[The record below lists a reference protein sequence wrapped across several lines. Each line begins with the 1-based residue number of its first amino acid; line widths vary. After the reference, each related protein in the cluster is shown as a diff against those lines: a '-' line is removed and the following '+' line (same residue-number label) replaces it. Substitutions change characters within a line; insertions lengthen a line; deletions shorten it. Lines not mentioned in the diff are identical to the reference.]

1 MALGLVSSLSDRL
14 VFCPSL
20 VGERILGG
28 NKATSGHVSSFRS
41 DNDNV
46 HPSRSVPLIEE
57 QMGSLERE
65 PSAHLLEDEMEGE
78 LDEEIEGEGKYE
90 YDEEDGEEGEDEE
103 EEEDKEEDEEGEEE
117 DVAPGLSGDDY
128 RPFILPEI
136 WSVNDFLSKMMTRVF
151 NNLRPRYQIP
161 DDVPIRMASKKK
173 KCYSGRTLD
182 VGFYEAVFMAGL
194 RLPLTELH
202 RRLADRL
209 GVFVCQIYPNA

>member
-1 MALGLVSSLSDRL
+1 
-14 VFCPSL
+14 
-20 VGERILGG
+20 
-28 NKATSGHVSSFRS
+28 
-41 DNDNV
+41 
-46 HPSRSVPLIEE
+46 
-57 QMGSLERE
+57 MGSLERE

-78 LDEEIEGEGKYE
+78 LDEEIEGEEEYK

-103 EEEDKEEDEEGEEE
+103 EEEDKEEDKEEANEEGKEE

-128 RPFILPEI
+128 RPFIFPEI

-151 NNLRPRYQIP
+151 NNLQPRYQIS

-173 KCYSGRTLD
+173 KCYSGQTLD
-182 VGFYEAVFMAGL
+182 VSFYEAVFMAGL

-209 GVFVCQIYPNA
+209 GVFVCLIYPNA